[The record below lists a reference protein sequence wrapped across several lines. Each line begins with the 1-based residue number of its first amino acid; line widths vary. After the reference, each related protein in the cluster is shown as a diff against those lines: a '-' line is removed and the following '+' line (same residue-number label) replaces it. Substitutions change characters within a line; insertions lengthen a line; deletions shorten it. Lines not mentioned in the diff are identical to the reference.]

1 MVHAD
6 STAFLQQEVYYFCAD
21 SLSLPAI
28 FEFTTKAF
36 GLESDEGVAE

>member
-1 MVHAD
+1 MVYASD
-6 STAFLQQEVYYFCAD
+6 TVSFEEEVYYFCAD

-28 FEFTTKAF
+28 FEFTAAF